1 MPIGGFVINIDPEK
15 ITETIST
22 LATFSGVEIHGSDS
36 KGNVVAVLESK
47 TAEEMEQ
54 IVKEIMKIETVYSV
68 GLTYFNG
75 EDEVDGQY

>member
-22 LATFSGVEIHGSDS
+22 LTTFSGVEIHGSDS